1 MKAHSTAAAPA
12 GNAGPRAV
20 RGARWAAAA
29 VVLGLALLAALPA
42 LGINQYYQNM
52 LLLTFLFCVLGCG
65 WNIMA
70 GYAGYVSLGQSAF
83 LGIGAYTAA
92 ILAVRWHLS
101 PFLVAPLGG
110 LVAAV
115 FALAVGLVVL
125 RTRGHSFVIITIA
138 LLFILQI
145 VALNWPQLTNGSTG
159 ITLPLPPFK
168 KPWQTA
174 PFYWY
179 MLALA
184 ALSVWLSAWIRRTK
198 FGMGLIAIREDEDK
212 AGIIGINTTLYKI
225 TAFMASVFF
234 TGIAGGVYAYYLT
247 FIDPIG
253 MFNILLSVQTVLV
266 TMLGG
271 RGTVWGPVLGA
282 FVLEPL
288 NETSYAYFGSNQ
300 SHLVVFGLAMM
311 LIVLFLPR
319 GIIPTVGDWWAART
333 AAARGA
339 DGSAQAA
346 AAAGTA
352 PGAGAAGPRAA
363 AAAVGEEDSA

>member
-1 MKAHSTAAAPA
+1 MKAPSSLGRLGPWAVLA
-12 GNAGPRAV
+12 GI
-20 RGARWAAAA
+20 
-29 VVLGLALLAALPA
+29 ALLAALPA
-42 LGINQYYQNM
+42 VMHNQYYQNM
-52 LLLTFLFCVLGCG
+52 LLLTFLFCVLGNG

-92 ILAVRWHLS
+92 ILAVRWHVS

-110 LVAAV
+110 VAAAL
-115 FALAVGLVVL
+115 FALVVGLVVL

-138 LLFILQI
+138 FLFIMQI
-145 VALNWPQLTNGSTG
+145 VALNWSGLTNGSTG
-159 ITLPLPPFK
+159 ITLPLPPFH

-184 ALSVWLSAWIRRTK
+184 ALSLWMSAWIRRTK

-212 AGIIGINTTLYKI
+212 AGAVGINTTIYKV
-225 TAFMASVFF
+225 TAFMASVFL
-234 TGIAGGVYAYYLT
+234 TGVAGGVYAYYLT

-253 MFNILLSVQTVLV
+253 MFSILVSVQTVLAA
-266 TMLGG
+266 MLGG

-282 FVLEPL
+282 FILEPL
-288 NETSYAYFGSNQ
+288 NEASYAYFGSNQ
-300 SHLVVFGLAMM
+300 SHLIVFGVAMI

-319 GIIPTVGDWWAART
+319 GIIPTIGDWWTART
-333 AAARGA
+333 AAVRAASGR
-339 DGSAQAA
+339 AQAA
-346 AAAGTA
+346 AA
-352 PGAGAAGPRAA
+352 
-363 AAAVGEEDSA
+363 GEGDPA